1 MFEWTII
8 FKSGVIYRIVG
19 DSDNISVDGS
29 TWHIFRDGE
38 RVGVFKTS
46 EIAGRERKEVSQ

>member
-8 FKSGVIYRIVG
+8 FKNGVIYKIVG